1 MGVAQIAPHLARGI
15 EAHGGHAQWDGF
27 ALLTYELVRGESSEH
42 HTIDL
47 RTRRTV
53 QKAENHAMGYDGEA
67 VWVSPDA
74 DAFSGNPH
82 FYNGLYFY
90 FFAMP
95 FVLGDPGVISEALG
109 QRRIDGVSYDVVAFP
124 MKPMSAL
131 HPMIP
136 IWPHFDPA
144 TGQLRMLLYTVTFND
159 GQPNTNYNVIR
170 YDEWLEVSGLTV
182 PAEVTFH
189 RWNKET
195 QILGE
200 KRGEATFTNV
210 QFQPT
215 MDASIFERPTNSVII
230 PNPDS

>member
-1 MGVAQIAPHLARGI
+1 MGVAQIAPHLASGI

-109 QRRIDGVSYDVVAFP
+109 QRRIDGVSYDVVGISYEADVGASP
-124 MKPMSAL
+124 NDTYLA
-131 HPMIP
+131 
-136 IWPHFDPA
+136 HFDPA

-159 GQPNTNYNVIR
+159 GEPNTNYNVIR
-170 YDEWLEVSGLTV
+170 YDVWQEVSGLTV

-195 QILGE
+195 QTLGE

-210 QFQPT
+210 QFEPT
-215 MDASIFERPTNSVII
+215 MDASIFERPANSVII